1 MDECEHLFHAPFT
14 ATGLIH
20 LSELPLSFRL
30 SDVHCNHSLVMD
42 HSEPPPSCLRL
53 CLCAAWSSPKMLP
66 SLCVRGCTR
75 SSAAHKC
82 AFVNVSGRASS
93 PTIVFFI
100 ETSGV
105 FQKQVHKNKRRNVA
119 SRCSCPIQ
127 MVPRG
132 RRVPSSP
139 CHLLIPP
146 TNCLLDS
153 FYLSPSFTHT
163 HKLAHSH
170 EVLILFIWWGKKRD
184 RDCCG
189 VGINTINM
197 VFL

>member
-1 MDECEHLFHAPFT
+1 MPVCRVVISENAP
-14 ATGLIH
+14 L
-20 LSELPLSFRL
+20 
-30 SDVHCNHSLVMD
+30 
-42 HSEPPPSCLRL
+42 
-53 CLCAAWSSPKMLP
+53 AA
-66 SLCVRGCTR
+66 CVRGCTR

-105 FQKQVHKNKRRNVA
+105 FQKQVHKNKCRNVA

-127 MVPRG
+127 MVPHG

-163 HKLAHSH
+163 QTCTHTHTPSFTLSFNPVYLVVKKETETAVKWELTPS
-170 EVLILFIWWGKKRD
+170 IWSS
-184 RDCCG
+184 
-189 VGINTINM
+189 
-197 VFL
+197 FS